1 MVTQRNHWNG
11 SSREENK
18 ESPATQILL
27 DSFLPPSVVP
37 CAVLLLETPSGASYR
52 KCLPKIHFKFS
63 FEVPCSDLSKGSFP
77 DLHLRFV
84 FQIDIARHRD
94 LAKGSFPDS
103 SPSKKKTQKS
113 KHLQTVIPNVLQE
126 LATDTELSKTSAGA
140 GNASTE
146 DDIEYNGVQWLWTVL

>member
-18 ESPATQILL
+18 ESPATQILP

-52 KCLPKIHFKFS
+52 KCLPKIHFKFL
-63 FEVPCSDLSKGSFP
+63 FEVPTSDLSRGGFS

-103 SPSKKKTQKS
+103 SPSKKK
-113 KHLQTVIPNVLQE
+113 N
-126 LATDTELSKTSAGA
+126 TE
-140 GNASTE
+140 
-146 DDIEYNGVQWLWTVL
+146 I

>member
-63 FEVPCSDLSKGSFP
+63 FEVPTSDLSRGGFS

-84 FQIDIARHRD
+84 FQIAIARHRD

-103 SPSKKKTQKS
+103 PPKKNTQKS

-126 LATDTELSKTSAGA
+126 LATDTELSKTSAG
-140 GNASTE
+140 
-146 DDIEYNGVQWLWTVL
+146 VHR